1 MLILTDYFGIPPHQ
15 AGDALLDGDVHTP
28 PPVWVDNR
36 DPNPSLH
43 PVGLSHILPRSCTGW
58 ASIRTSAKVFPW
70 LCRPN
75 CPEGNLSHLQESAR
89 SMLTPRRAVAR
100 PSMARPQDMEAAH
113 AVTSHLRLVAKIAMG
128 YRGYGLPVGELISE
142 VNVGMCTVAGG
153 SIPTVVP
160 PGDLRDVVDLRG
172 DPGIHPA

>member
-1 MLILTDYFGIPPHQ
+1 
-15 AGDALLDGDVHTP
+15 
-28 PPVWVDNR
+28 
-36 DPNPSLH
+36 
-43 PVGLSHILPRSCTGW
+43 
-58 ASIRTSAKVFPW
+58 
-70 LCRPN
+70 
-75 CPEGNLSHLQESAR
+75 
-89 SMLTPRRAVAR
+89 
-100 PSMARPQDMEAAH
+100 MEAAH